1 MPEELLDDRDSVSG
15 DEKTPLEADALDY
28 QKQGFS
34 PRSRFEVN
42 VAFIGQKGIPA
53 TFGGI
58 EAHVDELSRGLARRG
73 HGVNVYVR
81 NWYTPRRQKTYQG
94 VKLIHVPTIKSKHL
108 DAAVHSLL
116 SSLHCLFS
124 GAEIIH
130 YHGIGPALFS
140 FIPRFA
146 GRKVVATIHRLDWA
160 SEKWGRTAR
169 LLLKMGERASVSFPN
184 RTIAVSRDLRQAILS
199 RDGRETIV
207 IPNGIDPSPP
217 RPLSTAAAKYGLS
230 EKQYLLFMGRLVPE
244 KRPEWII
251 KAFTE
256 IRRRGGIPEGF
267 KLVIA
272 GGSSET
278 AAYVR
283 SLKTAAKDDP
293 QIILPGYVRGEEKE
307 ELLSHAL
314 AFVLPSRLEGNPIA
328 LLEAKSYG
336 LGCLVSDIEAHKEI
350 ITDQEDGVFFR
361 TDAYGDFLEKMNWII
376 DNPGRAA
383 EMGRRAGESLRIRP
397 GWDAV
402 VEKTLE
408 VYRRLLRHVGDAA
421 KPGNEGVRRE

>member
-1 MPEELLDDRDSVSG
+1 M
-15 DEKTPLEADALDY
+15 
-28 QKQGFS
+28 
-34 PRSRFEVN
+34 N

-53 TFGGI
+53 MFGGI

-73 HGVNVYVR
+73 HLVSVYVR
-81 NWYTPRRQKTYQG
+81 NWYTPRRQKSYQG
-94 VKLIHVPTIKSKHL
+94 VKLFHVPTIRTKHL

-116 SSLHCLFS
+116 SSLHCLFT

-146 GRKVVATIHRLDWA
+146 GRKVVATVHRLDWA

-169 LLLKMGERASVSFPN
+169 LLLKIGERACVSFPH
-184 RTIAVSRDLRQAILS
+184 RTITVSRDLRQAILS

-217 RPLSTAAAKYGLS
+217 RPLSTATAKYGLS
-230 EKQYLLFMGRLVPE
+230 QKRYLLFLGRLVPE
-244 KRPEWII
+244 KRPDWII
-251 KAFTE
+251 RAFTE

-283 SLKTAAKDDP
+283 TLNNAAKDNP
-293 QIILPGYVRGEEKE
+293 QIVLPGYVRGEEKE
-307 ELLSHAL
+307 ALLSQAL

-328 LLEAKSYG
+328 LLEAKSHG
-336 LGCLVSDIEAHKEI
+336 LCCLVSDIEAHKEI
-350 ITDQEDGVFFR
+350 IADQEDGVFFR
-361 TDAYGDFLEKMNWII
+361 ADAYGDFLEKMSWIV

-383 EMGRRAGESLRIRP
+383 EMGRRARESLRTRP

-408 VYRRLLRHVGDAA
+408 VYRRLLRHARDAENLGGDRVG
-421 KPGNEGVRRE
+421 GE